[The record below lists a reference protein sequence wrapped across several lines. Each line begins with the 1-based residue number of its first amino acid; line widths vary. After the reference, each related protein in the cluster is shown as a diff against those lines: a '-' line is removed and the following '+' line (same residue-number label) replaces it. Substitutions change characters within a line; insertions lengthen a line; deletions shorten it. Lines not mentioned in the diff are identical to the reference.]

1 MSEVNELGKKA
12 KGAARVL
19 ASLSEGVKNDALE
32 AMARAIEARAD
43 EIIEANNADMTAAKA
58 DGVGEA
64 LLDRLMLD
72 KSRLSDIAGA
82 VREVIALRD
91 PVGEIVKGWQRPNG
105 LKINQVRV
113 PLGVVGMI
121 YEARPNVT
129 VDAAALCLKTGNAVI
144 LRGGSMAIK
153 SCLALIKVISQAAE
167 AAGAP
172 KNSIQMIES
181 PDRAAATELMG
192 LNEYVDVLI
201 PRGGASLIQSVVKNA
216 TVPVIETGVG
226 NCHIYVDA
234 AADLDMARAI
244 IVNAKCQRPG
254 VCNAAE
260 SLVINKEVAKEFI
273 PVIAADLKAQG
284 VVMVGDEI
292 ARKLFSDIGPGTEAD
307 WAEEYL
313 SLKLSIKT
321 VGSLSEAIEHVNKYG
336 SGHSE
341 AIITED
347 YSAAMRF
354 TSEVDAAAVYV
365 NASTRFT
372 DGGQFGLGAE
382 IGISTQKLHVR
393 GPMGLDALTSTKYI
407 VYGNGQIRAQVSQA
421 AVTGP

>member
-1 MSEVNELGKKA
+1 
-12 KGAARVL
+12 
-19 ASLSEGVKNDALE
+19 
-32 AMARAIEARAD
+32 
-43 EIIEANNADMTAAKA
+43 
-58 DGVGEA
+58 
-64 LLDRLMLD
+64 
-72 KSRLSDIAGA
+72 
-82 VREVIALRD
+82 
-91 PVGEIVKGWQRPNG
+91 
-105 LKINQVRV
+105 
-113 PLGVVGMI
+113 
-121 YEARPNVT
+121 
-129 VDAAALCLKTGNAVI
+129 
-144 LRGGSMAIK
+144 
-153 SCLALIKVISQAAE
+153 
-167 AAGAP
+167 
-172 KNSIQMIES
+172 
-181 PDRAAATELMG
+181 MG